1 VALAPHAADRSVY
14 THTAI
19 VLHWAIALLILFN
32 IGFGFF
38 MEGFAPPLRGVV
50 PLPSI
55 RPIQAIG
62 ASAGGVEPQ
71 KELHDE
77 FVAWHSLGGGLLIGL
92 LILHVAGA
100 LRPPYPV
107 APPAPACSPQTR
119 QCPPSPAAR

>member
-1 VALAPHAADRSVY
+1 MGPHATDRSVC
-14 THTAI
+14 TRTAI
-19 VLHWAIALLILFN
+19 ALPWAIALLFI
-32 IGFGFF
+32 
-38 MEGFAPPLRGVV
+38 EGFAPPLRGVV

-71 KELHDE
+71 KELHEE
-77 FVAWHSLGGGLLIGL
+77 FVASHSLGGGILIGL
-92 LILHVAGA
+92 LILQVAGA
-100 LRPPYPV
+100 LRPPYPD